1 MTQISGK
8 EIKIHRVPFLGPN
21 AVGASWE
28 WTASVNIA
36 HMAWTATGTAETKEQ
51 AIEQA
56 EQFILEIKLEGWK

>member
-8 EIKIHRVPFLGPN
+8 EIRINRSMINGII
-21 AVGASWE
+21 WE
-28 WTASVNIA
+28 WTASVNIG